1 MEYIAFKLVFVS
13 SFNKVIVESVSC
25 HSQVSQLNTLIG
37 HLLGDLTKGDRQKI
51 MTICTIDVHARDVV
65 AKLIAQKIDNSQ
77 AFIWLSQLRHRC
89 VLMIFT
95 HFIAWHYT
103 LLFHVVQ
110 LSAGG
115 TMSRG
120 TAMPISVMLSSS
132 TPMSTL
138 ATHPDWSSLLSQT
151 GTLAVS

>member
-1 MEYIAFKLVFVS
+1 MCMLMLSHKDTS
-13 SFNKVIVESVSC
+13 SLHC
-25 HSQVSQLNTLIG
+25 MALHT
-37 HLLGDLTKGDRQKI
+37 
-51 MTICTIDVHARDVV
+51 VV
-65 AKLIAQKIDNSQ
+65 
-77 AFIWLSQLRHRC
+77 
-89 VLMIFT
+89 
-95 HFIAWHYT
+95 
-103 LLFHVVQ
+103 HVVQ
-110 LSAGG
+110 LSTGG